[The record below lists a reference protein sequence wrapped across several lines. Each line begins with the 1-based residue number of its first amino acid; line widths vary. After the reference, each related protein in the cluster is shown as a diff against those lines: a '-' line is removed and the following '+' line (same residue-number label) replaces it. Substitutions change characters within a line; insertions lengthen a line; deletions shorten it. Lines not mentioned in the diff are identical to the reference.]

1 MRNRTVIIGSG
12 IAGLSAAVELSARG
26 EEVLVLESAACVGGK
41 MRQINI
47 HNQHIDSGPTV
58 LTMRWVFD
66 AIFQAAGTR
75 LEDHVKLKPLNIL
88 ARHAWT
94 DGSRMDLFSDIDRS
108 ADEIGRLAGP
118 AEARGYRDFCAKA
131 ARVYSSLESTFI
143 NAQQP
148 SMLGLVGRMG
158 RQKPS
163 DIIEINPHQSLWDT
177 LGRYFKDKRLHQLF
191 ARYATYCGSSPY
203 SATATLML
211 VAHVERQGVWHIE
224 GGMHKLAQ
232 ALKNLAEN
240 AGATFR
246 FNTQVKTITHSAGRV
261 SGVVLEDD
269 EEISASSIVFNGDAA
284 ALACGLLGTASRKA
298 VTRQSPRVR
307 SLSAIT
313 WSTVAD
319 PKDFPLSHHNVFF
332 SDDYRAEFTD
342 ILTHKSFPR
351 APTVYICAQD
361 RANDATAAVNG
372 QGEPTNAEPERL
384 LCLVNAPPVGD
395 QKTFEEAE
403 IKQCQDQTRSVLKR
417 CGLDLDFPTDTTV
430 ITTPADFE
438 ALFPGTGG
446 ALYGRHAHGMTA
458 TFQRPGSRSKLPGL
472 YLAGGSVH
480 PGPGVPMAALS
491 GRLATA
497 SLLADR
503 ASTRRFHKAATFGG
517 TSTA

>member
-1 MRNRTVIIGSG
+1 
-12 IAGLSAAVELSARG
+12 
-26 EEVLVLESAACVGGK
+26 
-41 MRQINI
+41 
-47 HNQHIDSGPTV
+47 
-58 LTMRWVFD
+58 
-66 AIFQAAGTR
+66 
-75 LEDHVKLKPLNIL
+75 
-88 ARHAWT
+88 
-94 DGSRMDLFSDIDRS
+94 
-108 ADEIGRLAGP
+108 
-118 AEARGYRDFCAKA
+118 RDFCATA
-131 ARVYSSLESTFI
+131 ARVDAALAPTFS

-158 RQKPS
+158 RHNPAS
-163 DIIEINPHQSLWDT
+163 IVEINPHQTLWDA
-177 LGRYFKDKRLHQLF
+177 LGRHFKDPRLHQLF

-211 VAHVERQGVWHIE
+211 VAHVEQQGVWRIE
-224 GGMHKLAQ
+224 GGMHHLATVLKKLAE
-232 ALKNLAEN
+232 K

-246 FNTQVKTITHSAGRV
+246 FNTHVQDITQSGGRA
-261 SGVVLEDD
+261 SGVILKDGETIKALGV
-269 EEISASSIVFNGDAA
+269 IFNGDAA
-284 ALACGLLGTASRKA
+284 ALATGKLGTSNRKA

-307 SLSAIT
+307 SLSAVT
-313 WSTVAD
+313 WSTLAK
-319 PKDFPLSHHNVFF
+319 PKAFPLSHHNVFF
-332 SDDYRAEFTD
+332 SDDYRAEFAD
-342 ILTHKSFPR
+342 ILNDNRLPR

-361 RANDATAAVNG
+361 RSNPNNG
-372 QGEPTNAEPERL
+372 NKTQGPERL

-395 QKTFEEAE
+395 QRHFEEAE

-417 CGLDLDFPTDTTV
+417 CGLDLDFPEDATV
-430 ITTPADFE
+430 VTTPTDFE

-503 ASTRRFHKAATFGG
+503 GSTRRFHRAATFGG
-517 TSTA
+517 IWTA